1 MNIKIVKL
9 VNGDELICDLKETKV
24 KYEVKKPLLLAFQ
37 ENRLVFVPFMQYTT
51 AMEGFELQPANV
63 LFVTDPVDSLINDY
77 QMATSQI
84 ITPPQAASAGGKKSL
99 LRSVE

>member
-1 MNIKIVKL
+1 MNIKIIKL
-9 VNGDELICDLKETKV
+9 MNGDEIICDLEETKTKLKV
-24 KYEVKKPLLLAFQ
+24 NKPLLLAFQ

-51 AMEGFELQPANV
+51 AMEGFELLPASV

-84 ITPPQAASAGGKKSL
+84 LTPPQAATTGKKSL
-99 LRSVE
+99 LRAVE

>member
-1 MNIKIVKL
+1 MNIKIIKL
-9 VNGDELICDLKETKV
+9 TNGDEIICDLEETKA
-24 KYEVKKPLLLAFQ
+24 KLKVKKPLLLAFQ

-51 AMEGFELQPANV
+51 AMEGFELQPISV

-84 ITPPQAASAGGKKSL
+84 LTPPQAAGGKKSL
-99 LRSVE
+99 LRAVE

>member
-1 MNIKIVKL
+1 MNIKIIKL
-9 VNGDELICDLKETKV
+9 VNGDEIICDLEETKTKV
-24 KYEVKKPLLLAFQ
+24 KVKKPLLLAFQ

-51 AMEGFELQPANV
+51 AMEGFELLPANV

-84 ITPPQAASAGGKKSL
+84 VTPPQAAGGKKSL
-99 LRSVE
+99 LRAVE

>member
-1 MNIKIVKL
+1 MNIKIIKL
-9 VNGDELICDLKETKV
+9 TNGDELICDLEETKT
-24 KYEVKKPLLLAFQ
+24 KLKIKKPLLLAFQ

-51 AMEGFELQPANV
+51 AMEGFELLPTNV

-84 ITPPQAASAGGKKSL
+84 VTPPQAAGGKKSL
-99 LRSVE
+99 LRAVE

>member
-1 MNIKIVKL
+1 MNIKIIKL
-9 VNGDELICDLKETKV
+9 TNGDELICDLEESKTKL
-24 KYEVKKPLLLAFQ
+24 KVKKPLLLAFQ

-51 AMEGFELQPANV
+51 AMDGFELLSTSV

-84 ITPPQAASAGGKKSL
+84 LTPPKAAGGKKSL

>member
-9 VNGDELICDLKETKV
+9 MNGDEIICDLQETKTKLKV
-24 KYEVKKPLLLAFQ
+24 NKPLLLAFQ

-51 AMEGFELQPANV
+51 AMEGFEMLPASV
-63 LFVTDPVDSLINDY
+63 LFITDPVDSLVNDY

-84 ITPPQAASAGGKKSL
+84 LTPPQAAGGKKSL
-99 LRSVE
+99 LRAVE

>member
-9 VNGDELICDLKETKV
+9 VNGDELICDLEETKA
-24 KYEVKKPLLLAFQ
+24 KLKIKKPLLLAFQ

-51 AMEGFELQPANV
+51 AMDGFDLQPANV
-63 LFVTDPVDSLINDY
+63 LFVTDPVDSLVNDY

-84 ITPPQAASAGGKKSL
+84 LTPPQAASSGKKSL

>member
-1 MNIKIVKL
+1 MNVKIIKL
-9 VNGDELICDLKETKV
+9 VNGDEIICDLQETKT
-24 KYEVKKPLLLAFQ
+24 KLKINKPLLLAFQ

-51 AMEGFELQPANV
+51 AMEGFELLPTSV

-84 ITPPQAASAGGKKSL
+84 VTPPAAAGGKKSL
-99 LRSVE
+99 LRAVE

>member
-1 MNIKIVKL
+1 MNIKIIKL
-9 VNGDELICDLKETKV
+9 VNGDEIICDLQETKTKLKV
-24 KYEVKKPLLLAFQ
+24 NKPLLLAFQ

-51 AMEGFELQPANV
+51 AMEGFELQPVSV

-84 ITPPQAASAGGKKSL
+84 LTPPQAATTGKKSL
-99 LRSVE
+99 LRAVE